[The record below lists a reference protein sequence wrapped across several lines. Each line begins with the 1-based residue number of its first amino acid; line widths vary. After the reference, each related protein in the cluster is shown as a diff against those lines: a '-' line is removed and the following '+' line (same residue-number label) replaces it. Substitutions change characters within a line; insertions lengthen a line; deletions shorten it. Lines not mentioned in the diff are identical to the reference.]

1 MINLKIIKGI
11 LDYVNQTAASA
22 PVPRSR
28 APAACVSLRYKPGKE
43 ARIFVLS
50 DETLRTARQVLRLM
64 DLRPS
69 SS

>member
-1 MINLKIIKGI
+1 MINLKIIKYI
-11 LDYVNQTAASA
+11 HEYVNQTAAGA

-28 APAACVSLRYKPGKE
+28 APTACVALRYKPGKE

-50 DETLRTARQVLRLM
+50 NETLRTTRQVLRLM

-69 SS
+69 SP